1 MMIDIKKLKLDD
13 ILAKLDV
20 TEKHVSVL
28 GSSTSKGWQPTVAWN
43 PVRIFEIR
51 SEQTAIQTLELVS
64 FVNEQ
69 HAAGRLLIGYLSYDL
84 GASLHDITL
93 TTDDDLNTPLASI
106 YSFDN
111 WLTFDD
117 NGAQVNS
124 TTTPF
129 VNEINKIMSRLP
141 LPIPKT
147 IFDKGISP
155 TWPKNAYETAYQKVH
170 KYIEAGDIYQAN
182 LTHRLE
188 GRTNVRGIDIFR
200 KVNKASNADFQ
211 AYIDGGVFEIISA
224 SPERFVRINNGIITT
239 TPIKG
244 TRPRG
249 SNHTQ
254 DESLRSDLESNPKDK
269 AELDMIT
276 DLMRNDL
283 GKISYIGSVELI
295 ERRVLTSYPT
305 LWHAHSEITGR
316 LLADISPMEALI
328 SLMPGGSITGCPK
341 KRAMQIIDEVEEKRR
356 GIYTGSIFRI
366 KPDGELDA
374 NIAIRTMVKK
384 QNSIYLSVGG
394 GIVYDSTQASEYEES
409 LQKAAFFLD
418 M

>member
-316 LLADISPMEALI
+316 LLI